1 MRMEGLHAF
10 TVDPRP
16 DSGATGDCV
25 ETDRP
30 RRAAQQARYRL
41 AGVPVATASA
51 VRLPGRA
58 GELRIGWRVP
68 ARTSSFDGVT
78 AALQK
83 AYRQRGATPP
93 R

>member
-1 MRMEGLHAF
+1 
-10 TVDPRP
+10 
-16 DSGATGDCV
+16 
-25 ETDRP
+25 
-30 RRAAQQARYRL
+30 
-41 AGVPVATASA
+41 VPVPSASA

-83 AYRQRGATPP
+83 AYRQRGAQPP